1 MTAKMGPTERQ
12 SAGAAAGSD
21 DSSKEQLR
29 AAFKEFERTSQQS
42 EPVEELHGSDDKLD
56 QQLHAVLEEAFS
68 RTLWRRMSQWRG
80 MTIVRGSRLTSTTR
94 LRSARRFMIVSSQ

>member
-1 MTAKMGPTERQ
+1 MTAKIGPTERQ
-12 SAGAAAGSD
+12 SAGAAADSD

-56 QQLHAVLEEAFS
+56 EQLHAVLEDLQRVGLQPNPVEEDEPV
-68 RTLWRRMSQWRG
+68 G
-80 MTIVRGSRLTSTTR
+80 EG
-94 LRSARRFMIVSSQ
+94 